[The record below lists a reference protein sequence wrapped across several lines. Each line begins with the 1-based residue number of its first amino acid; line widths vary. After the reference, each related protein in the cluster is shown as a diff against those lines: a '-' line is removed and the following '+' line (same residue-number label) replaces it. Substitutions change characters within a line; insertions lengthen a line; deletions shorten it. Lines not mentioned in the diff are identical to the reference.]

1 MIFCAWITSGVSE
14 GPFRW
19 IDMFEVRVAKK
30 KSGAT
35 LDFFH
40 PETHHLKDS
49 EHVGMCCVCMWP
61 VVNPIYSWYTIP
73 NRGVWLGLPHWST
86 CGLGP
91 CDPSASQ
98 AEPENEYHLP
108 PVGEVSLQDWQI
120 AAGDEMRRLWLLK
133 SFGAKRTWVFLKIRV
148 PQAIGLPITQW
159 SMMINRP
166 ILNNFWDPFLGFS
179 SFVAPILRG
188 SMVLRLVGL
197 WRCPQPAEGMT
208 TYWTF
213 WMLTPQSWLVCATIG
228 DFSNP
233 PLVCSQWVWGVSLAS
248 LDVWTYPTELQL
260 MIDCSCQHD
269 AWWLGWGSLLTSTF
283 AGEISRCSV
292 ALLLVSSRNLL
303 FGSLGDWE
311 HPTTSSHLFGT
322 WTAGYHSFGPS
333 HILLLGIA
341 LLNFIA
347 TINESIYHP

>member
-1 MIFCAWITSGVSE
+1 
-14 GPFRW
+14 
-19 IDMFEVRVAKK
+19 
-30 KSGAT
+30 
-35 LDFFH
+35 
-40 PETHHLKDS
+40 
-49 EHVGMCCVCMWP
+49 
-61 VVNPIYSWYTIP
+61 
-73 NRGVWLGLPHWST
+73 
-86 CGLGP
+86 
-91 CDPSASQ
+91 
-98 AEPENEYHLP
+98 
-108 PVGEVSLQDWQI
+108 
-120 AAGDEMRRLWLLK
+120 
-133 SFGAKRTWVFLKIRV
+133 
-148 PQAIGLPITQW
+148 
-159 SMMINRP
+159 MINRP

-233 PLVCSQWVWGVSLAS
+233 PMVCSQWVLGLGGIISLIRCF
-248 LDVWTYPTELQL
+248 DIPHWTAAHDWLL
-260 MIDCSCQHD
+260 MS
-269 AWWLGWGSLLTSTF
+269 AWWWLGWGSLLTSTF

-311 HPTTSSHLFGT
+311 NTTTSSHLFGT
-322 WTAGYHSFGPS
+322 WTAGYHSFGPA